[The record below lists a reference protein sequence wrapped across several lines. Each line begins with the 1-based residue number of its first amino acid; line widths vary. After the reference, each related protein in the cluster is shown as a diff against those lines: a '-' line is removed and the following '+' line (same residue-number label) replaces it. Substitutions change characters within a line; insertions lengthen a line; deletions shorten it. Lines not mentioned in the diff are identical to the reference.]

1 MPLLSKLISVLER
14 VVSKLDPCGS
24 TARLL
29 PPHSTSYLLSTLP
42 TGLMCTQLSQE
53 EAALQSSFLKHE
65 DIRLKL
71 STDLFEMV
79 CNHQLVLPHFL
90 QDFLYNCSILFS
102 HTPKQ
107 SSSMATST
115 KTPSIHFLQLQHILL
130 EQWPNS
136 NHLYE
141 RLTSVTMVTR

>member
-1 MPLLSKLISVLER
+1 MLER
-14 VVSKLDPCGS
+14 VVSKLDPHGS

-29 PPHSTSYLLSTLP
+29 LPRSTSYLLSTLP
-42 TGLMCTQLSQE
+42 TGLTCTQLSQE
-53 EAALQSSFLKHE
+53 EAALQSSFMKQE
-65 DIRLKL
+65 DVRKL

-115 KTPSIHFLQLQHILL
+115 KIPSIHFLQLQHILL

-141 RLTSVTMVTR
+141 QLTSVTMVTR

>member
-1 MPLLSKLISVLER
+1 MPLLSELKLVLER
-14 VVSKLDPCGS
+14 IVSKLDPHGS
-24 TARLL
+24 TARQL
-29 PPHSTSYLLSTLP
+29 PPRFTSYLLSTLS
-42 TGLMCTQLSQE
+42 TGLTCTQLSQE
-53 EAALQSSFLKHE
+53 EAALQSSFMKQE
-65 DIRLKL
+65 DVRKL

-79 CNHQLVLPHFL
+79 CNHQLVIPHFL

-130 EQWPNS
+130 EQWPSS